1 MNSTIMEAHAISC
14 VLPLLALLLLAF
26 QLIRHSGLSK
36 FNSAAALSSTPEFPC
51 RMGGLISIS
60 DECDPKQHRQL
71 ACAWE
76 SEGEEKVEGEK
87 AKLDRKYL
95 YAIGR

>member
-14 VLPLLALLLLAF
+14 VLPLLALLLLVL
-26 QLIRHSGLSK
+26 QLFRHSGPCK
-36 FNSAAALSSTPEFPC
+36 PTSAAASTGTPEFPC
-51 RMGGLISIS
+51 HMGGLISIS
-60 DECDPKQHRQL
+60 DECEPKQHKQL

-76 SEGEEKVEGEK
+76 SEGEEKAESEK
-87 AKLDRKYL
+87 AGLDRKYL